1 MSGIDLDFS
10 SHEFLIVENHAL
22 MRTLLRTMLRG
33 FGARAVTDARDVP
46 EALKFARR
54 DRFDAIILDFFLGDQ
69 DGADFARALRHDT
82 DCINRQ
88 TPILLITAAPNHAK
102 VMKARD
108 AGVDGMLAKPIAASD
123 LHRRLHAMLTSSR
136 PFVVTSAYAGPVRR
150 KPVWP
155 VVARDIGS
163 LNVPSMAAA
172 QSEASS
178 IEIEW
183 SPT

>member
-10 SHEFLIVENHAL
+10 KLEILIVENHAL

-33 FGARAVTDARDVP
+33 FGARGITDARDVP
-46 EALKFARR
+46 EALKLAHR
-54 DRFDAIILDFFLGDQ
+54 DRYDAIILDFFLGDQ

-82 DCINRQ
+82 GCINRQ
-88 TPILLITAAPNHAK
+88 TPILLITAAPNHAR
-102 VMKARD
+102 VLKARD
-108 AGVDGMLAKPIAASD
+108 AGVDGMLAKPIAAAD
-123 LHRRLHAMLTSSR
+123 LHRRLHAMLTSPR

-155 VVARDIGS
+155 QTRQDLGS
-163 LNVPSMAAA
+163 LNVPSMAAE
-172 QSEASS
+172 QSEANSF
-178 IEIEW
+178 EIDW